1 MGNHVHLLLEHPD
14 KELVLEGW
22 TEEDVIGRLSVLR
35 GEFSTRMLLE
45 DVKTSRRIGAMAMRR
60 V

>member
-14 KELVLEGW
+14 KELALEGW
-22 TEEDVIGRLSVLR
+22 TEEDVIGRLLVLR

-45 DVKTSRRIGAMAMRR
+45 DVQT
-60 V
+60 